1 MMAFPTGDHSRSDQ
15 RSRHHEIRTEGL
27 RGVRSP
33 ARDALSPPVEIWSPD
48 ALSPSTALRPPSDSA
63 LDDKV
68 IWSLV
73 DAAPDGIVL
82 ADETGQILLVNRQ
95 TEELFGYDRGEL
107 LGRSVEQLLPE
118 RFRSVHSAHR
128 TRYRVEPHVRAMG
141 AGLRLYGRR
150 SDGREFPVEV
160 SLSPVPTDDG
170 LLIVAAIR
178 DVTELVA
185 AEARA
190 QEVREILDATRD
202 AVSIFDAATL
212 QYTYVNQG
220 LLDQIGYQHD
230 ELLYM
235 TMLHIAPE
243 FTEAQLRALLAP
255 FEQGNTS
262 SETFTTLYRHRDG
275 TDIPVE
281 ILMQAISGDDGRP
294 HAYVNIARDISER
307 LEAEVRQRRT
317 EQRLRVLED
326 RERLARDL
334 HDLVIQR
341 LFATGMAAQSL
352 HSRIDDPQL
361 AERAERIVD
370 ELDKTIREIRT
381 VIFGLQTPTASEG
394 SGLRSRLL
402 AVIQEEQAA
411 LGFTPQVNF
420 DGPIDTTAGDLAPE
434 VLAVLREALSNVARH
449 AGATAVKISVEAA
462 EQLALRVT
470 DDGVGINPTHRPG
483 NGLRNMASRAEEL
496 EGTFETRTAPQGGTV
511 VEVRFPL
518 PRS

>member
-1 MMAFPTGDHSRSDQ
+1 MTSQTGDHSRSDQ
-15 RSRHHEIRTEGL
+15 RSRHHEIRTEGSS
-27 RGVRSP
+27 GVRSP
-33 ARDALSPPVEIWSPD
+33 ARDALSPPVEAWFPD
-48 ALSPSTALRPPSDSA
+48 ALSPSTVLRPLSDSA

-82 ADETGQILLVNRQ
+82 ADESGQILLVNRQ

-178 DVTELVA
+178 DVTERVA

-190 QEVREILDATRD
+190 REVREILDATRD
-202 AVSIFDAATL
+202 AVSIFDAVTL

-230 ELLYM
+230 ELLDM

-243 FTEAQLRALLAP
+243 FTEAQLRALLAR
-255 FEQGNTS
+255 FEQGITF

-275 TDIPVE
+275 TNVPVE
-281 ILMQAISGDDGRP
+281 ILMQAISGDDGCP
-294 HAYVNIARDISER
+294 HAYVNIARDIGER

-317 EQRLRVLED
+317 EQQLRVLED

-341 LFATGMAAQSL
+341 LFAAGMAAQSL
-352 HSRIDDPQL
+352 HSRLDDPQL
-361 AERAERIVD
+361 AERADGIID
-370 ELDKTIREIRT
+370 ELDKTILEIRT
-381 VIFGLQTPTASEG
+381 VIFGLQHPIG
-394 SGLRSRLL
+394 SDDGGFRARLL
-402 AVIQEEQAA
+402 TVIEEERPA
-411 LGFTPQVNF
+411 LGFAPHIYF
-420 DGPIDTTAGDLAPE
+420 DGQIETTPDDVARH
-434 VLAVLREALSNVARH
+434 VLAILREALSNVARH
-449 AGATAVKISVEAA
+449 AHASAVEISVEARD
-462 EQLALRVT
+462 QFVLCVT
-470 DDGVGINPTHRPG
+470 DNGIGLGPTPNDGD
-483 NGLRNMASRAEEL
+483 GLRNMTERARAL
-496 EGTFETRTAPQGGTV
+496 GGALNTFTGLRGGTT
-511 VEVRFPL
+511 VECRIPTR
-518 PRS
+518 PA